1 MAGESCERL
10 IALGGW
16 AEAAILRRCT
26 VPIEP
31 RNTWSNLAYVAVAV
45 ALLIRGPWLEMI
57 PLAGGLVML
66 GVGSALYH
74 ATKQV
79 WAQRLDNSGMYAVF
93 AVLVVGGVIPEVPEV
108 AVPLSAVGA
117 ALLAWRWAHKVK
129 VPLDDMM
136 GFMLAIAALRPL
148 AVHQSWLA
156 WVSLGVFA
164 VGYVAWQLDKR
175 RSKLVGVWGHA
186 VWHFGTGIAIGLLA
200 LAQEVAR

>member
-10 IALGGW
+10 IARGGW

-31 RNTWSNLAYVAVAV
+31 RNTWSNLAYLAV
-45 ALLIRGPWLEMI
+45 ALAYLLRGPWLEMI

-93 AVLVVGGVIPEVPEV
+93 AVLMIGGIIPEVPEV

-117 ALLAWRWAHKVK
+117 ALLAWRWAHKVT

-136 GFMLAIAALRPL
+136 GFMLGLAALRPL
-148 AVHQSWLA
+148 VVHHSWLA
-156 WVSLGVFA
+156 VSSLAVFA
-164 VGYVAWQLDKR
+164 VAYVAWQLDKR
-175 RSKLVGVWGHA
+175 RSTLVGVWGHA
-186 VWHFGTGIAIGLLA
+186 AWHALTALAIGLMA
-200 LAQEVAR
+200 LAQEVT